1 MEPFREELIS
11 ENVLRKLINQ
21 DVIVEVAIQE
31 TEEPEKIYLYK
42 RNIAADYFVLVL
54 QGKVEVTVG
63 QEEFVFEESQFS
75 SFGAPALVS
84 SSLTNSN
91 PGIVGSNPKSSYQYI
106 PDYTVCV
113 MTDIT
118 YLKIPRSMYR
128 MAIKATMMERE
139 SGSDIVSDVFYGM
152 PMTTSISSQVVDP
165 NQDDKS
171 NLNVETS
178 I

>member
-21 DVIVEVAIQE
+21 DVIVEVSLQE
-31 TEEPEKIYLYK
+31 TEEPERIYLYK
-42 RNIAADYFVLVL
+42 RNIAADYFVLIL

-84 SSLTNSN
+84 TSIMSSN
-91 PGIVGSNPKSSYQYI
+91 PGIVGSNPKFISQYI
-106 PDYTVCV
+106 PDYSVCV
-113 MTDIT
+113 ITDIT
-118 YLKIPRSMYR
+118 YLKIPRSMYH
-128 MAIKATMMERE
+128 MAIKATRMERE
-139 SGSDIVSDVFYGM
+139 SGSDVVSDVFYGM
-152 PMTTSISSQVVDP
+152 PMTTLSSQAVDSSQE
-165 NQDDKS
+165 NSS
-171 NLNVETS
+171 NVNVESS